1 LNFDNFFCP
10 RSVAII
16 GASREE
22 GKVGNTIV
30 ENMINSGY
38 KGKLFLINPRADK
51 IHNIKCYKSILDT
64 PIDTDLVIIV
74 IPSKYVSKVIE
85 QCAEKNTKWAIIIS
99 AGFKESGIKGA
110 KMEKRLIEK
119 AKYYGIRILGPNCLG
134 IINSNCPINASF
146 SPNMPKKGVIGFI
159 SQSGALGTAIL
170 DWARTNKIGLSKFV
184 SLGNKAD
191 ISENDLLED
200 WADDDKT
207 KVITV
212 YMEGVK
218 NGKDFLRISS
228 KVSKKKPVVIIKA
241 GNTNAG
247 AKAVSSHT
255 GTLAGSSKAY
265 DAAFKQA
272 GVIRAKTIKDLF
284 NYAIALSNQ
293 PLPKGK
299 RIAIITNAGGPGIM
313 ATDACEENNI
323 TMANLK
329 SETIDK
335 LKEFLPETASF
346 YNPIDVLG
354 DALADR
360 YRKTLEVVIKDKN
373 IDAILILLTPQAM
386 TQSLKT
392 AMSIIEVV
400 EKTKKKMPVF
410 TSFMGGF
417 EVKKGIDLLMRKGIP
432 NFDIP
437 EEAVYTLKVLMYYSD
452 WISKKT
458 DPIVEFDV
466 NEKKVKE
473 IFDICRNDGRLEL
486 GEMESREILK
496 AYKIDVPKAEL
507 ARDVNE
513 AKKITRKIGYPV
525 VLKIVSPV
533 ILHKTDVGGIKIGI
547 ENEKELEE
555 NYDQILWN
563 VKKHMPDAK
572 IRGILVQ
579 EMIKSKKETIIGMNR
594 DPQFGPVVMFG
605 LGGIYVEILKD
616 VSFRIAPISRKVAK
630 EMVEEIKTINL
641 LKGTRGEKPSDIE
654 SIIEILIR
662 FSQLVTDF
670 PEIIEM
676 DINPLFVKERG
687 KGSIAGDARI
697 RIGD

>member
-1 LNFDNFFCP
+1 MNFDNFFCP

-486 GEMESREILK
+486 GEIESREILK

>member
-654 SIIEILIR
+654 SIIEILLR

>member
-1 LNFDNFFCP
+1 MNFDNFFCP

-38 KGKLFLINPRADK
+38 KGNLFLINPRADK

-486 GEMESREILK
+486 GEIESREILK

>member
-1 LNFDNFFCP
+1 MGFNSFFCP
-10 RSVAII
+10 CSVAII

-30 ENMINSGY
+30 VNMINSGY

-51 IHNIKCYKSILDT
+51 IHDIKCYKSILDT
-64 PIDTDLVIIV
+64 PVDIDLAIIV
-74 IPSKYVSKVIE
+74 IPSKYISRVIE

-110 KMEKRLIEK
+110 KMEMRLMEK
-119 AKYYGIRILGPNCLG
+119 AKYYGIGILGPNCLG
-134 IINSNCPINASF
+134 IIDTNCPINASF

-170 DWARTNKIGLSKFV
+170 DWARTNKIGFSKFV

-200 WADDDKT
+200 WADDEKT

-218 NGKDFLRISS
+218 KGRDFLRISS
-228 KVSKKKPVVIIKA
+228 KVSKKKPIIIIKA
-241 GNTNAG
+241 GNTDAG

-284 NYAIALSNQ
+284 NYAIAFSNQ

-313 ATDACEENNI
+313 ATDACEENSI
-323 TMANLK
+323 ILANLK

-373 IDAILILLTPQAM
+373 VDAILILLTPQAM

-400 EKTKKKMPVF
+400 EKTKKKMPVLA
-410 TSFMGGF
+410 SFMGGF
-417 EVKKGIDLLMRKGIP
+417 EVKKSIDLLMRKGIP

-437 EEAVYTLKVLMYYSD
+437 EEAVYTLKVLMDHND

-458 DPIVEFDV
+458 DPIIEFDV

-473 IFDICRNDGRLEL
+473 IFDICRNDERLEL
-486 GEMESREILK
+486 GEIESREILK
-496 AYKIDVPKAEL
+496 AYKINVPKAEL
-507 ARDVNE
+507 ARDVDE
-513 AKKITRKIGYPV
+513 AKKIARKIGYPV

-533 ILHKTDVGGIKIGI
+533 ILHKTDIGGVKIGI
-547 ENEKELEE
+547 DNEKELEE
-555 NYDQILWN
+555 NYDQVLWN
-563 VKKHMPDAK
+563 VKKHMPDVK

-579 EMIKSKKETIIGMNR
+579 EMIKSKKEIIIGMNH
-594 DPQFGPVVMFG
+594 DPQFGPIVMFG
-605 LGGIYVEILKD
+605 IGGIYVEILKD
-616 VSFRIAPISRKVAK
+616 ISFRIAPISRKVAK
-630 EMVEEIKTINL
+630 EMLEEIKTINL
-641 LKGTRGEKPSDIE
+641 LKGTRGEKPSDTE
-654 SIIEILIR
+654 SIIEILLR

-670 PEIIEM
+670 PEIMEM

>member
-1 LNFDNFFCP
+1 MNFDNFFCP

>member
-1 LNFDNFFCP
+1 MNFDNFFCP

-38 KGKLFLINPRADK
+38 KGNLFLINPRADK

-329 SETIDK
+329 SETINK

>member
-38 KGKLFLINPRADK
+38 KGNLFLINPRADK

>member
-1 LNFDNFFCP
+1 MNFDNFFCP

-486 GEMESREILK
+486 GEIESREILK

-654 SIIEILIR
+654 SIIEILLR

>member
-1 LNFDNFFCP
+1 LGFNNFFCP
-10 RSVAII
+10 SSVAII

-22 GKVGNTIV
+22 GKVGNSIV
-30 ENMINSGY
+30 VNMINSGY

-64 PIDTDLVIIV
+64 PIDIELAIIV

-228 KVSKKKPVVIIKA
+228 KVSKKKPVVIIKS
-241 GNTNAG
+241 GNTDAG

-299 RIAIITNAGGPGIM
+299 RVAIITNAGGPGIM

-373 IDAILILLTPQAM
+373 IDAILILLTPQAI

-417 EVKKGIDLLMRKGIP
+417 EVKKGIDLLIRKGIP

-437 EEAVYTLKVLMYYSD
+437 EEAVYTLKVLMDHND
-452 WISKKT
+452 WISKKI

-486 GEMESREILK
+486 GEIESREILK

-513 AKKITRKIGYPV
+513 AKKIARKIGYPV

-630 EMVEEIKTINL
+630 EMLEEIKTINL

-654 SIIEILIR
+654 SIIEILLR

-687 KGSIAGDARI
+687 EGSIAGDARI

>member
-1 LNFDNFFCP
+1 
-10 RSVAII
+10 
-16 GASREE
+16 
-22 GKVGNTIV
+22 
-30 ENMINSGY
+30 
-38 KGKLFLINPRADK
+38 
-51 IHNIKCYKSILDT
+51 
-64 PIDTDLVIIV
+64 
-74 IPSKYVSKVIE
+74 
-85 QCAEKNTKWAIIIS
+85 
-99 AGFKESGIKGA
+99 
-110 KMEKRLIEK
+110 
-119 AKYYGIRILGPNCLG
+119 
-134 IINSNCPINASF
+134 
-146 SPNMPKKGVIGFI
+146 
-159 SQSGALGTAIL
+159 
-170 DWARTNKIGLSKFV
+170 
-184 SLGNKAD
+184 
-191 ISENDLLED
+191 
-200 WADDDKT
+200 
-207 KVITV
+207 
-212 YMEGVK
+212 
-218 NGKDFLRISS
+218 
-228 KVSKKKPVVIIKA
+228 
-241 GNTNAG
+241 
-247 AKAVSSHT
+247 
-255 GTLAGSSKAY
+255 
-265 DAAFKQA
+265 
-272 GVIRAKTIKDLF
+272 
-284 NYAIALSNQ
+284 
-293 PLPKGK
+293 
-299 RIAIITNAGGPGIM
+299 M

-323 TMANLK
+323 ILANLK
-329 SETIDK
+329 SETIDR

-360 YRKTLEVVIKDKN
+360 YRKTLEAVIKDKN
-373 IDAILILLTPQAM
+373 VDAILILLTPQAM

-392 AMSIIEVV
+392 AMSIIEVM

-437 EEAVYTLKVLMYYSD
+437 EEAVYTLKVLMDHSD
-452 WISKKT
+452 WISKKA

-466 NEKKVKE
+466 NENKVKE
-473 IFDICRNDGRLEL
+473 IFDVCRNDGRLEL

-513 AKKITRKIGYPV
+513 ARKIARKIGYPV

-579 EMIKSKKETIIGMNR
+579 EMIKSKKETIIGMNY
-594 DPQFGPVVMFG
+594 DPQFGPIVMFG

-616 VSFRIAPISRKVAK
+616 VSFRVAPISRKVAK

-641 LKGTRGEKPSDIE
+641 LRGTRGEKPSDIE
-654 SIIEILIR
+654 SIIEILLR

-670 PEIIEM
+670 QEIIEM

-687 KGSIAGDARI
+687 EGSIAGDARI
-697 RIGD
+697 RIGN

>member
-1 LNFDNFFCP
+1 MNFDNFFCP

-38 KGKLFLINPRADK
+38 KGNLFLINPRADK

-654 SIIEILIR
+654 SIIEILLR

>member
-486 GEMESREILK
+486 GEIESREILK

-654 SIIEILIR
+654 SIIEILLR

>member
-38 KGKLFLINPRADK
+38 KGNLFLINPRADK

-486 GEMESREILK
+486 GEIESREILK